1 VKQTMLER
9 VLAARDAKQAV
20 ALVTAVPGGEQLF
33 VWGSDRGAGDDV
45 GDELWECCQGA
56 LRDDRSQMVE
66 IGGDKYFVQTF
77 NPALQMVIVGAVH
90 ITQALAP
97 MAQLA
102 GYQVTVVDPRRA
114 FASDMRFPDVAVDTD
129 WPDDALER
137 IGINHRSAVVT
148 LTHDP
153 KLDDPALTVALKAD
167 AFYIGSLGSKRT
179 HAARLDRLRE
189 AGFTDAELQRIHG
202 PLGLP
207 LGAKSPAE
215 IAISAIAQV
224 TQVLRQRPA
233 LT

>member
-1 VKQTMLER
+1 
-9 VLAARDAKQAV
+9 
-20 ALVTAVPGGEQLF
+20 
-33 VWGSDRGAGDDV
+33 
-45 GDELWECCQGA
+45 
-56 LRDDRSQMVE
+56 
-66 IGGDKYFVQTF
+66 
-77 NPALQMVIVGAVH
+77 
-90 ITQALAP
+90 
-97 MAQLA
+97 
-102 GYQVTVVDPRRA
+102 
-114 FASDMRFPDVAVDTD
+114 VAVDTD

-137 IGINHRSAVVT
+137 IGINHRTAVVT

-189 AGFTDAELQRIHG
+189 AGFTDAQLQRING

-224 TQVLRQRPA
+224 TQTLRQRSA
-233 LT
+233 QT